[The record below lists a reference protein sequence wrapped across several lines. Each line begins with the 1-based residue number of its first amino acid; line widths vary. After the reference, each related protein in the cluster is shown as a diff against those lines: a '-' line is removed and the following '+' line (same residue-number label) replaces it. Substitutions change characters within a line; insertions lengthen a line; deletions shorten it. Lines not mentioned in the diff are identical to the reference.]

1 MSLLWDKILFGKQ
14 KLERPSNTIFDGI
27 RLFCHIFV
35 SLKYIMLNQNAIA
48 WYCLIIPRD
57 DIEETIVHLCLLNFE
72 IDGENEKMRKI
83 WMSYSFKRRVS
94 DWNVLK
100 IVVMRYYVLYK
111 HTHNAHSTKKN
122 GQTNFIIV
130 STRISNFID
139 TFQIQSKLFQYFFLL
154 IFSIRHLSFTYKS
167 SIKILSH
174 NGIKYK
180 LLIYWKRY
188 TNTYVHRTVHVRTH
202 LSIASLSLSIWFWNM
217 RLVSWFIWTGAQNT

>member
-111 HTHNAHSTKKN
+111 HTHTHTQQKKMGKQTLLLLAHVYQILSTLFKSN
-122 GQTNFIIV
+122 QNFFNIFSCWFFRSVIFHLHTNQV
-130 STRISNFID
+130 SKFSHIMELNINFWFTGKDTRIG
-139 TFQIQSKLFQYFFLL
+139 TYTVQYMFVR
-154 IFSIRHLSFTYKS
+154 IYRSHLSLFRFGFE
-167 SIKILSH
+167 IC
-174 NGIKYK
+174 G
-180 LLIYWKRY
+180 W
-188 TNTYVHRTVHVRTH
+188 
-202 LSIASLSLSIWFWNM
+202 
-217 RLVSWFIWTGAQNT
+217 